1 MISKSFKDFSLTFE
15 KNAVTNDILSLKNE
29 AAIKESV
36 KNIVLYNFYEKPFDP
51 FFGGNIIGLLF
62 ENSTP
67 TMVLEVKSR
76 IERAIEIYE
85 PRVTA
90 VSAVVQFEEDRNELN
105 CKIQYLI
112 LGISPKFDDISI
124 AFKPSWHLIKLML
137 LNLTKSRHKSKN
149 T

>member
-1 MISKSFKDFSLTFE
+1 MISKSFRDFSLTFE

-67 TMVLEVKSR
+67 TMELEVKSR
-76 IERAIEIYE
+76 IERSIEIYE

-90 VSAVVQFEEDRNELN
+90 VSVDVDFQEDRNELN
-105 CKIQYLI
+105 CKINYLI
-112 LGISPKFDDISI
+112 LGIPTKFDDVSI
-124 AFKPSWHLIKLML
+124 AFKP
-137 LNLTKSRHKSKN
+137 
-149 T
+149 

>member
-1 MISKSFKDFSLTFE
+1 MSLISKSFRDFSLTFE

-29 AAIKESV
+29 AAIKEAV

-67 TMVLEVKSR
+67 TMVLEDKNR
-76 IERAIEIYE
+76 IEQSIEIHE

-90 VSAVVQFEEDRNELN
+90 VSVTVQFEEDRNEMN

-112 LGISPKFDDISI
+112 LGLSPKFDDISI
-124 AFKPSWHLIKLML
+124 VFKP
-137 LNLTKSRHKSKN
+137 
-149 T
+149 

>member
-1 MISKSFKDFSLTFE
+1 MISKSFRDFSLTFE

-67 TMVLEVKSR
+67 TMVLEVKNRLEQS
-76 IERAIEIYE
+76 IEIHE

-90 VSAVVQFEEDRNELN
+90 VSVTVQFEENRNELN

-112 LGISPKFDDISI
+112 LGVSPKFDDISI
-124 AFKPSWHLIKLML
+124 AIKQ
-137 LNLTKSRHKSKN
+137 
-149 T
+149 

>member
-1 MISKSFKDFSLTFE
+1 MSLISKSFRDFSLTFE

-51 FFGGNIIGLLF
+51 FFGGNILGLLF

-67 TMVLEVKSR
+67 TMVLEVKNRLEQS
-76 IERAIEIYE
+76 IEIHE

-90 VSAVVQFEEDRNELN
+90 VSVTVQFEEDRNEMN

-124 AFKPSWHLIKLML
+124 AFKP
-137 LNLTKSRHKSKN
+137 
-149 T
+149 

>member
-1 MISKSFKDFSLTFE
+1 MSLISKSFRDFSLTFE

-67 TMVLEVKSR
+67 TMELEVKRR
-76 IERAIEIYE
+76 IERSVEIHE

-90 VSAVVQFEEDRNELN
+90 VSVDVDFEPDRNELN
-105 CKIQYLI
+105 CQINYLI
-112 LGISPKFDDISI
+112 LGINPKFDDITVAI
-124 AFKPSWHLIKLML
+124 KP
-137 LNLTKSRHKSKN
+137 
-149 T
+149 

>member
-1 MISKSFKDFSLTFE
+1 MSLISKSFRDFSLTFE

-51 FFGGNIIGLLF
+51 FFGGNILGLLF

-67 TMVLEVKSR
+67 TMVLEVKKR
-76 IERAIEIYE
+76 IEQSIEIHE

-90 VSAVVQFEEDRNELN
+90 VSVAVQFEENRNELN
-105 CKIQYLI
+105 CQIQYLI
-112 LGISPKFDDISI
+112 LGISPKFDDITI
-124 AFKPSWHLIKLML
+124 AFKP
-137 LNLTKSRHKSKN
+137 
-149 T
+149 

>member
-1 MISKSFKDFSLTFE
+1 MSLISKSFRDFSLTFE
-15 KNAVTNDILSLKNE
+15 KNAVTNDILALKNE

-67 TMVLEVKSR
+67 TMELEIKNR
-76 IERAIEIYE
+76 IEQSVEIYE

-90 VSAVVQFEEDRNELN
+90 VSVDVNFEPDRNELN
-105 CKIQYLI
+105 CSVSYLI
-112 LGISPKFDDISI
+112 LGISPKFDVISVV
-124 AFKPSWHLIKLML
+124 FKP
-137 LNLTKSRHKSKN
+137 
-149 T
+149 

>member
-1 MISKSFKDFSLTFE
+1 MISKSFRDFSLTFE

-29 AAIKESV
+29 AAIKESI

-51 FFGGNIIGLLF
+51 FFGGNILGLLF

-67 TMVLEVKSR
+67 TMVLEVKNR
-76 IERAIEIYE
+76 IEQSIEIHE

-90 VSAVVQFEEDRNELN
+90 VSVTVQFEEDRNELN

-112 LGISPKFDDISI
+112 LGVSPKFDDISI
-124 AFKPSWHLIKLML
+124 AFKP
-137 LNLTKSRHKSKN
+137 
-149 T
+149 

>member
-1 MISKSFKDFSLTFE
+1 MISKSFRDFSLTFE
-15 KNAVTNDILSLKNE
+15 KTAVTNDILSLKNE

-67 TMVLEVKSR
+67 TMVLEVKNR
-76 IERAIEIYE
+76 IEQSIEIHE

-90 VSAVVQFEEDRNELN
+90 VSVTVKFEEDRNEMN

-112 LGISPKFDDISI
+112 LGLSPKFDDISI
-124 AFKPSWHLIKLML
+124 VFKP
-137 LNLTKSRHKSKN
+137 
-149 T
+149 

>member
-1 MISKSFKDFSLTFE
+1 LISKSFRDFSLTFE

-67 TMVLEVKSR
+67 TMVLEVKNR
-76 IERAIEIYE
+76 IEQSIEIHE

-90 VSAVVQFEEDRNELN
+90 VSVTVQFEEDRNELN

-124 AFKPSWHLIKLML
+124 AFKP
-137 LNLTKSRHKSKN
+137 
-149 T
+149 

>member
-1 MISKSFKDFSLTFE
+1 MSLISKSFRDFSLTFE
-15 KNAVTNDILSLKNE
+15 KNVVTNDILSLKNE

-51 FFGGNIIGLLF
+51 FFGGNILGLLF

-67 TMVLEVKSR
+67 TMVLEVKNR
-76 IERAIEIYE
+76 IEQSIEIHE

-90 VSAVVQFEEDRNELN
+90 VSVQVQFEEDRNEMN
-105 CKIQYLI
+105 CEIQYLI

-124 AFKPSWHLIKLML
+124 TFKP
-137 LNLTKSRHKSKN
+137 
-149 T
+149 

>member
-1 MISKSFKDFSLTFE
+1 MISKSFRDFSLTFE

-51 FFGGNIIGLLF
+51 FFGGNILGLLF

-67 TMVLEVKSR
+67 TMVLEVKNR
-76 IERAIEIYE
+76 IEQSIEIHE

-90 VSAVVQFEEDRNELN
+90 VSVQVQFEEDRNELN
-105 CKIQYLI
+105 CEIQYLI

-124 AFKPSWHLIKLML
+124 AFKP
-137 LNLTKSRHKSKN
+137 
-149 T
+149 

>member
-1 MISKSFKDFSLTFE
+1 MISKSFRDFSLTFE
-15 KNAVTNDILSLKNE
+15 KNAVTNDILALKNE

-67 TMVLEVKSR
+67 NMELEIKNR
-76 IERAIEIYE
+76 IEQSVEIYE

-90 VSAVVQFEEDRNELN
+90 VSVDVDFEPDRNELN
-105 CKIQYLI
+105 CSVSYLI
-112 LGISPKFDDISI
+112 LGLSPKFDDISVV
-124 AFKPSWHLIKLML
+124 FKP
-137 LNLTKSRHKSKN
+137 
-149 T
+149 

>member
-1 MISKSFKDFSLTFE
+1 MSLISKSFRDFSLTFE
-15 KNAVTNDILSLKNE
+15 KNAVTNDILALKNE

-67 TMVLEVKSR
+67 TMELEIKNR
-76 IERAIEIYE
+76 IEQSVEIYE

-90 VSAVVQFEEDRNELN
+90 VSVDVEFEPDRNELN
-105 CKIQYLI
+105 CSVSYLI
-112 LGISPKFDDISI
+112 LGLAPKFDDISVV
-124 AFKPSWHLIKLML
+124 FKP
-137 LNLTKSRHKSKN
+137 
-149 T
+149 

>member
-1 MISKSFKDFSLTFE
+1 MSLISKSFRDISLTFE

-51 FFGGNIIGLLF
+51 FFGGNILGLLF

-67 TMVLEVKSR
+67 TMVLEVKNR
-76 IERAIEIYE
+76 IEQSIEINE

-90 VSAVVQFEEDRNELN
+90 VSVVVQFEEDRNELN

-112 LGISPKFDDISI
+112 LGISPKFDDITI
-124 AFKPSWHLIKLML
+124 AFKP
-137 LNLTKSRHKSKN
+137 
-149 T
+149 

>member
-51 FFGGNIIGLLF
+51 FFGGNILGLLF

-67 TMVLEVKSR
+67 TMVLEVKNR
-76 IERAIEIYE
+76 IEQSIEIHE

-90 VSAVVQFEEDRNELN
+90 VSVTVQFEEDRNELN

-112 LGISPKFDDISI
+112 LGISPKFDDITI
-124 AFKPSWHLIKLML
+124 AFKP
-137 LNLTKSRHKSKN
+137 
-149 T
+149 

>member
-1 MISKSFKDFSLTFE
+1 MSLISKSFRDFSLTFE
-15 KNAVTNDILSLKNE
+15 KNAVTNDILALKNE

-67 TMVLEVKSR
+67 TMVLEVKNR
-76 IERAIEIYE
+76 IEQSIEIHE

-90 VSAVVQFEEDRNELN
+90 VSVVVQFEEDRNELN

-112 LGISPKFDDISI
+112 LGISPKFDDVSI
-124 AFKPSWHLIKLML
+124 AFKP
-137 LNLTKSRHKSKN
+137 
-149 T
+149 

>member
-1 MISKSFKDFSLTFE
+1 MISKSFRDFSLTFE

-29 AAIKESV
+29 AAIMESV

-51 FFGGNIIGLLF
+51 FFGGNILGLLF

-67 TMVLEVKSR
+67 TMVLEVKNRLEQS
-76 IERAIEIYE
+76 IEINE

-90 VSAVVQFEEDRNELN
+90 VSVVVQFEEDSNELN

-112 LGISPKFDDISI
+112 LGVSPKFDDISI
-124 AFKPSWHLIKLML
+124 AFKP
-137 LNLTKSRHKSKN
+137 
-149 T
+149 

>member
-1 MISKSFKDFSLTFE
+1 MISKSFRDFSLTFE
-15 KNAVTNDILSLKNE
+15 KNVVTNDILSLKNE

-51 FFGGNIIGLLF
+51 FFGGNILGLLF

-67 TMVLEVKSR
+67 TMVLEVKNRLEQS
-76 IERAIEIYE
+76 IEINE

-90 VSAVVQFEEDRNELN
+90 VSVAVQFEEDRNELN

-124 AFKPSWHLIKLML
+124 AFKP
-137 LNLTKSRHKSKN
+137 
-149 T
+149 

>member
-1 MISKSFKDFSLTFE
+1 MSLISKSFRDFSLTFE
-15 KNAVTNDILSLKNE
+15 KNVVTNDILSLKNE

-67 TMVLEVKSR
+67 TMVLEVKNR
-76 IERAIEIYE
+76 IEQSIEIHE

-90 VSAVVQFEEDRNELN
+90 VSVTVQFEEDRNELN
-105 CKIQYLI
+105 CGIQYLI

-124 AFKPSWHLIKLML
+124 AFKP
-137 LNLTKSRHKSKN
+137 
-149 T
+149 

>member
-1 MISKSFKDFSLTFE
+1 MISKSFRDFSLTFE

-29 AAIKESV
+29 SAIKSSV

-67 TMVLEVKSR
+67 TMVLEVKNRLEQS
-76 IERAIEIYE
+76 IEINE

-90 VSAVVQFEEDRNELN
+90 VSVAVQFEEDRNELN

-124 AFKPSWHLIKLML
+124 AFKP
-137 LNLTKSRHKSKN
+137 
-149 T
+149 

>member
-1 MISKSFKDFSLTFE
+1 MSLISKSFRDFSLTFE

-67 TMVLEVKSR
+67 TMVSEVKNR
-76 IERAIEIYE
+76 IEQSIEIHE

-90 VSAVVQFEEDRNELN
+90 VSVTVQFEEDRNEMN

-112 LGISPKFDDISI
+112 LGLSPKFDDISI
-124 AFKPSWHLIKLML
+124 VFKP
-137 LNLTKSRHKSKN
+137 
-149 T
+149 

>member
-1 MISKSFKDFSLTFE
+1 MSLISKSFRDFSLTFE

-67 TMVLEVKSR
+67 TMELEIKNR
-76 IERAIEIYE
+76 IEQSVEIYE

-90 VSAVVQFEEDRNELN
+90 VSVDVDFEPDRNELN
-105 CKIQYLI
+105 CKINYLI
-112 LGISPKFDDISI
+112 LGINPKFDDITV
-124 AFKPSWHLIKLML
+124 AFKP
-137 LNLTKSRHKSKN
+137 
-149 T
+149 